1 MAAPFPGHSHRRQES
16 GTRNLSRNTET
27 AAYQDLRARTRQVD
41 LPVNQQTDS
50 KPEWLPRD
58 VQRHRGALL
67 RYGTARRSTRASIP
81 KAHSTIATYK
91 RYLARWVL
99 PRWGEQT
106 ALTIQPLELE
116 TWLKELGK
124 SHGLKNQSRAK
135 IRQVMA
141 LVYKHAQRVGFL
153 PRTEEANPMRFVR
166 QSTASNFEPII
177 VTPTTNQN

>member
-27 AAYQDLRARTRQVD
+27 AAYQDKSIYLSINKPTPNRSGCPVTFSDIAEHYCD
-41 LPVNQQTDS
+41 MELPDDQT
-50 KPEWLPRD
+50 
-58 VQRHRGALL
+58 Q
-67 RYGTARRSTRASIP
+67 ASIP

-124 SHGLKNQSRAK
+124 SHGLKNQTRAK

-166 QSTASNFEPII
+166 QSTATNFEPII
-177 VTPTTNQN
+177 VTPTTN